1 MPATHRPGQGP
12 EPRCRGSA
20 GRPTK
25 CWPSSAMPSWRF
37 AGDPSGTPMPCAHW
51 QSSSSPSV
59 TGPLQLENPGRGG
72 DPPYNKCHMAQE
84 MIEQDTQLISISDS
98 ALTQLRDLLQ
108 KQGRPEMGLR
118 VFVQPGGCSGM
129 SYGMGFEDRPEEG
142 DAISVVGGLRLFV
155 DSVSARYIKGA
166 EIDFVDSLMGGGFTV
181 HNPNAVSSC
190 SCGSLFV
197 TRGDAGT
204 ARGCSLYASAE
215 GQRRRG

>member
-1 MPATHRPGQGP
+1 
-12 EPRCRGSA
+12 
-20 GRPTK
+20 
-25 CWPSSAMPSWRF
+25 
-37 AGDPSGTPMPCAHW
+37 MPCAHW
-51 QSSSSPSV
+51 QSSSSPSASPLPLPRQWGAKLPSV
-59 TGPLQLENPGRGG
+59 TGPLQLESAGRGG
-72 DPPYNKCHMAQE
+72 DGPYNTSHMAQE

-142 DAISVVGGLRLFV
+142 DAISEVGGVRLFV

-190 SCGSLFV
+190 SCGSSFD
-197 TRGDAGT
+197 TGGDAGT
-204 ARGCSLYASAE
+204 ARGCSH
-215 GQRRRG
+215 